1 MMLLPAVFLQS
12 HLLVTVADRVPQVDY
27 VKTCRVESKDT
38 GASDQDF
45 GACQRDEEAAR
56 DKLNKQWATYSST
69 DKANCISSATAGY
82 LPSYVEL
89 VTCLEMYQFL
99 KQSRT
104 GKTDLGVGTMPS
116 NDSASA
122 HPRRRN
128 RQR

>member
-12 HLLVTVADRVPQVDY
+12 HLLMTVADRVPQVDY

-69 DKANCISSATAGY
+69 DKANCVSSATAGY

-89 VTCLEMYQFL
+89 VTCLEMYGFQR
-99 KQSRT
+99 Q
-104 GKTDLGVGTMPS
+104 
-116 NDSASA
+116 SASPTPPVGPA
-122 HPRRRN
+122 PGTRSRHRGR
-128 RQR
+128 

>member
-56 DKLNKQWATYSST
+56 DKLSKQWATYSST
-69 DKANCISSATAGY
+69 DKANCVSSATAGY

-122 HPRRRN
+122 HPRPRN

>member
-1 MMLLPAVFLQS
+1 
-12 HLLVTVADRVPQVDY
+12 LLVTVADRVPQVDY

-56 DKLNKQWATYSST
+56 DKLSKQWATYSST
-69 DKANCISSATAGY
+69 DKANCVSSATAGY

-104 GKTDLGVGTMPS
+104 GKTDLGVSTMPS

-122 HPRRRN
+122 PPRRRN

>member
-12 HLLVTVADRVPQVDY
+12 HLLMTVADRVPQVDY

-69 DKANCISSATAGY
+69 DKANCVSSATAGY

-89 VTCLEMYQFL
+89 MTCLEMYSFL

-104 GKTDLGVGTMPS
+104 GKTDLGVGAMPS
-116 NDSASA
+116 DASASVR
-122 HPRRRN
+122 PRRRN
-128 RQR
+128 RQH

>member
-56 DKLNKQWATYSST
+56 DKLSKQWATYSST

-116 NDSASA
+116 SDSASA
-122 HPRRRN
+122 PPRRRN
-128 RQR
+128 R